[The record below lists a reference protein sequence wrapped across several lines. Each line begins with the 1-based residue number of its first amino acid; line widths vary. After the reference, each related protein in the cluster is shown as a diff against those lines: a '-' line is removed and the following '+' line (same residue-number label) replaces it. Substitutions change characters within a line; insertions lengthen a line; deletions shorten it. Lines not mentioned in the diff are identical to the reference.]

1 MISEPFRFSSLS
13 PQDKYESKNFR
24 VVQEFKDGQQEY
36 GSEGLCMRADET
48 EDGGARLHL
57 MCADKDGKLS
67 KIVVSAEHC
76 AEVDSKAKKLRA
88 LFDFKRQSHA
98 KKVEYAGQKWH
109 D

>member
-1 MISEPFRFSSLS
+1 MA
-13 PQDKYESKNFR
+13 
-24 VVQEFKDGQQEY
+24 QEFKDGQEAY
-36 GSEGLCMRADET
+36 GYEGLCVRAEKT
-48 EDGGARLHL
+48 EEGSAKLHL
-57 MCADKDGKLS
+57 YSSDNKGKMS
-67 KIVVSAEHC
+67 KQVVLAEHC